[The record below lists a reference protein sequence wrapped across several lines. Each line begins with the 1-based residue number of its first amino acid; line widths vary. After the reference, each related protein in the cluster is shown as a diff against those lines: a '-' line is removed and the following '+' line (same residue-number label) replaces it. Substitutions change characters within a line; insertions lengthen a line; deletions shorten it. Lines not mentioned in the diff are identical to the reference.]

1 MRKLYITNKY
11 RLPLRANRYQMPMGG
26 MGMDAQFMGNDMGMD
41 MGFMNQLGSGWV
53 QDYLVQQQQ
62 NNMLKPMGNNNN
74 NNPVNTYQ
82 TPNYG
87 DYLSNYSN
95 MPINNSVKKAIDP
108 SYGAY
113 ALGDGTIKTTTVAP
127 TAQDLTPTIKPGG
140 NVTLKGTKG
149 FSKDFTGGQ
158 SSVNPMS
165 KQDMYLAT
173 HDLDRG
179 DEALGAML
187 GMVSGGK
194 KGGPLGAITAWGTS
208 MFASMAKDQQ
218 QRDDHANL
226 IAAQEEL
233 KGKDLTRIKKA
244 NQAELDKFIVT

>member
-95 MPINNSVKKAIDP
+95 MPINNSVKKAINP

-113 ALGDGTIKTTTVAP
+113 ALGDDTIKTTTVAP
-127 TAQDLTPTIKPGG
+127 TEQDLTPTIKPGG

-158 SSVNPMS
+158 SAFDPMS
-165 KQDMYLAT
+165 QHEMYWAT

-179 DEALGAML
+179 DEAIAAMGGMAQGAA
-187 GMVSGGK
+187 
-194 KGGPLGAITAWGTS
+194 KGGPIGALISIGTS
-208 MFASMAKDQQ
+208 MYKAKQKDNQQ
-218 QRDDHANL
+218 SEDYQNL
-226 IAAQEEL
+226 IAMQEEL